1 MRPLDRRTWL
11 LHIGTALAA
20 AGGALP
26 ARAQSSPN
34 IELVQLQ
41 AQKSDDGLVL
51 SYQVRFDLPKEVE
64 DALMKGLAVVFV
76 ARAEIFTE
84 RWYWSDKSRAIIERR
99 WRLAYQ
105 PLSRHWRVSF
115 DGLSQSYESLTQAL
129 AIIQRNGRWRL
140 ADNPSDDES
149 SYLAFSFELDRN
161 ELPRPLQIGLSDQH
175 EWHLQTLRRI
185 PLPR

>member
-1 MRPLDRRTWL
+1 MSTTSRRTWL

-20 AGGALP
+20 AGGPLP

-34 IELVQLQ
+34 VELMQLQ
-41 AQKSDDGLVL
+41 AQKSDEGLVL
-51 SYQVRFDLPKEVE
+51 SYQVRFDLPQEVE

-84 RWYWSDKSRAIIERR
+84 RWYWTDKTRALIERR

-115 DGLSQSYESLTQAL
+115 DGLSQNYGSLAQAL

-140 ADNPSDDES
+140 TDAPADDDA
-149 SYLAFSFELDRN
+149 SYLEFSFELDRN

-175 EWHLQTLRRI
+175 EWHLQTRRRI

>member
-1 MRPLDRRTWL
+1 MSPCSRRTWL
-11 LHIGTALAA
+11 LHTGTALAA
-20 AGGALP
+20 VGAALP
-26 ARAQSSPN
+26 ARAQNAPN

-41 AQKSDDGLVL
+41 AHQADNELVL
-51 SYQVRFDLPKEVE
+51 SYQVRFELPKEVV

-84 RWYWSDKSRAIIERR
+84 RWYWTDKSRALIERR

-115 DGLSQSYESLTQAL
+115 DGLSQNYGSLDQAL

-140 ADNPSDDES
+140 ADITDDDDA
-149 SYLAFSFELDRN
+149 SYLEFSFELDRN

-175 EWHLQTLRRI
+175 EWHLQTRRRI
-185 PLPR
+185 SLPR